1 MRTVEAQDQRLYQ
14 TRPDVERRREFV
26 LKLAQL
32 VDEVKDDKLAT
43 AWQIFLKP
51 FGDGLYKECVE
62 GSIKEMSRNSGIDL
76 LPQVLAADE
85 LNQVL
90 VIVIEHLLQILE
102 HPCWLLRIPQLR
114 MTDEEVTHGFAD
126 GLPV

>member
-1 MRTVEAQDQRLYQ
+1 MRAVEAQDQRLYQ
-14 TRPDVERRREFV
+14 TWPDAERRREFV
-26 LKLAQL
+26 LKFAQL
-32 VDEVKDDKLAT
+32 VDEVEDDKLVA

-51 FGDGLYKECVE
+51 FGDSLYKECVE
-62 GSIKEMSRNSGIDL
+62 SSIKEMSRNSGVDL
-76 LPQVLAADE
+76 LPQVFAADE

-102 HPCWLLRIPQLR
+102 HPCWLLRIPQLC
-114 MTDEEVTHGFAD
+114 MADEEITHGFAD